1 MDLGGPRLRPELP
14 LARPRPADPRAGGRP
29 GRGGGRLGG
38 DRGDRGA
45 GRLPAV
51 APAQRTA
58 AGLPHHRDRR
68 VVRARRI
75 LRHRHRTGAV
85 RYADADPRRDGFHR
99 VRRGR
104 HQHPAAHP
112 RRHAGDD
119 DRPGPV
125 REPQPA
131 WPRHPGGGPGRG
143 HGRPDGRE
151 QEPGDPAGLRA
162 RWPDGRRRGPAVERP
177 VRLHEV
183 QRGLP
188 DRAEGI
194 RRGGPRRYRQ
204 PARRAARRPAA
215 RGGGK
220 LRRRPVRW
228 RLEGLHRLRA
238 ADRAADVPAHR
249 PARRISREG
258 ARMTATVDKGRSP
271 ALKGRWAAMPKQV
284 RWAAIAALIVLLYIL
299 PNRWFY
305 EYLGFPIGS
314 EYFAFYTTRS
324 DFAGVLFDTAV
335 FVLLAVG
342 LNVVVGFAGLLDLG
356 YFGFYA
362 LGAYTV
368 ALLTSPESRLGTN
381 WPWLAAVPIAV
392 MVAMISGVILGGP
405 TLRLRGDYL
414 AIVTLGFAEMIR
426 LYAARNEGVLQGQR
440 GIPAIPHPPGTGSD
454 GKPLFGVVDARP
466 YYWLLLTLILLVIV
480 LVRNLANSRV
490 GRAWV
495 ATREDEDAA
504 EVMGVPTFKYKL
516 WAFAIGAAVA
526 GLTGAVFAGKQ
537 TFINSD
543 QFVLES
549 SILVLAAVILGGA
562 GNIKGAIVGGAI
574 TWYLPEWLRGVG
586 DLVGVEFDAA
596 EYRILVFGLVIIVMM
611 IFRPQGIVPNR
622 RRAAEFAD
630 RRQEAVPQEKVPS
643 E

>member
-1 MDLGGPRLRPELP
+1 
-14 LARPRPADPRAGGRP
+14 
-29 GRGGGRLGG
+29 
-38 DRGDRGA
+38 
-45 GRLPAV
+45 
-51 APAQRTA
+51 
-58 AGLPHHRDRR
+58 
-68 VVRARRI
+68 
-75 LRHRHRTGAV
+75 
-85 RYADADPRRDGFHR
+85 
-99 VRRGR
+99 
-104 HQHPAAHP
+104 
-112 RRHAGDD
+112 
-119 DRPGPV
+119 
-125 REPQPA
+125 
-131 WPRHPGGGPGRG
+131 
-143 HGRPDGRE
+143 
-151 QEPGDPAGLRA
+151 
-162 RWPDGRRRGPAVERP
+162 
-177 VRLHEV
+177 
-183 QRGLP
+183 
-188 DRAEGI
+188 
-194 RRGGPRRYRQ
+194 
-204 PARRAARRPAA
+204 
-215 RGGGK
+215 
-220 LRRRPVRW
+220 
-228 RLEGLHRLRA
+228 
-238 ADRAADVPAHR
+238 
-249 PARRISREG
+249 
-258 ARMTATVDKGRSP
+258 MTATAEKGRGRL
-271 ALKGRWAAMPKQV
+271 AGMKERWAHLPKQV
-284 RWAAIAALIVLLYIL
+284 RWAGIAALIAFLYIL

-368 ALLTSPESRLGTN
+368 ALLTSPESRFGTE
-381 WPWLAAVPIAV
+381 WPWLAAVPLAV
-392 MVAMISGVILGGP
+392 MVTMISGVILGGP

-426 LYAARNEGVLQGQR
+426 LYAARNEGILQGQR
-440 GIPAIPHPPGTGSD
+440 GIPAVPHPPGTGTD

-466 YYWLLLTLILLVIV
+466 YYWLMLTLILLVIL

-495 ATREDEDAA
+495 AVREDEDAA
-504 EVMGVPTFKYKL
+504 EIMGVPTFKYKL

-543 QFVLES
+543 QFLLES

-562 GNIKGAIVGGAI
+562 GNIKGAIVGGAL

-611 IFRPQGIVPNR
+611 IFRPQGLVPNR

-630 RRQEAVPQEKVPS
+630 RRKEAVPQETVPN